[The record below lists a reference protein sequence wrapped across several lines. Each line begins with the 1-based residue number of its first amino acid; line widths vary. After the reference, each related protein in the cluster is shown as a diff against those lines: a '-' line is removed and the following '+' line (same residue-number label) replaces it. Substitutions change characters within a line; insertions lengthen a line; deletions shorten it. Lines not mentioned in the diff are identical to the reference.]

1 MATDI
6 SGTPNLHIIVTRDG
20 ILLVRADGAAAAD
33 FQTHYAGFT
42 TSFGP
47 LDRDGVLDT
56 FENEWPDL
64 LAINHDAIR
73 TFTKGIAPAQPEL
86 RLVMNG
92 GPP

>member
-1 MATDI
+1 MLVTKVDF
-6 SGTPNLHIIVTRDG
+6 HIVTTRDG
-20 ILLVRADGAAAAD
+20 LLLVRGADKSIRDLEQA
-33 FQTHYAGFT
+33 YPGFM
-42 TSFGP
+42 SSHGP

-73 TFTKGIAPAQPEL
+73 TFTKGLAPAQSEL